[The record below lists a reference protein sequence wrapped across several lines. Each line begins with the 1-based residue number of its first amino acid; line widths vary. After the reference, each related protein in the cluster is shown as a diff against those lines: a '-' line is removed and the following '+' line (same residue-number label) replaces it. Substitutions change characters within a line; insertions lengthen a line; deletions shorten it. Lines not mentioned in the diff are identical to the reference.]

1 MTQAGADSA
10 VDLAAVQRRTVRTLV
25 ASQILGGV
33 GVAAGIAVGSL
44 VAESVSGSTALA
56 GLTQTSAV
64 LGAAVAAVPLSRLM
78 SRRGRRVGLVLGYL
92 TGTAGA
98 LLVIAGAAAAVFP
111 LVLAGA
117 LAFGTASATGLQSRY
132 AATDLAPASA
142 RASALSTVVWATT
155 LGAVLGPNLSG
166 PTAPLA
172 RGLGLPALVG
182 PYVASVAAFLLAA
195 AVIGR
200 RLRPDP
206 LVLARE
212 NRRSATAPSVP
223 TESVGEPGA
232 NPAPGTASAPSPS
245 SAPSAAVAAMAADD
259 PDTRLRTAWQVV
271 RGTPAAVLGVVAVVT
286 AHTVMVSVMVM
297 TPVHVRHDGGTLRV
311 VGLIISVHVLGMYA
325 FSPLVGR
332 LADRVGPARVV
343 GLSAVVLV
351 LACAL
356 AGSAAPQATPQ
367 LAAGLLLLGVGWSFG
382 LVGGSTAVTA
392 AVPDG
397 RRASVQGLTDLLMGG
412 GGAAGGAMAGIVVAG
427 PGFGWLAAGAALL
440 VLPVAVLAVRSGR
453 TVGVSPA

>member
-1 MTQAGADSA
+1 M
-10 VDLAAVQRRTVRTLV
+10 DLATVQRRTVRTLV

-56 GLTQTSAV
+56 GLTQTSGV

-78 SRRGRRVGLVLGYL
+78 SRRGRRIGLVLGYL

-98 LLVIAGAAAAVFP
+98 LLVIAGAVAAVFP
-111 LVLAGA
+111 LVLVGA

-142 RASALSTVVWATT
+142 RAGALSTVVWATT

-182 PYVASVAAFLLAA
+182 PYLASVAAFLLAA

-212 NRRSATAPSVP
+212 NRRPATAPSLP
-223 TESVGEPGA
+223 TESVAGPGA
-232 NPAPGTASAPSPS
+232 NRAPGTASAPSPPPAPS
-245 SAPSAAVAAMAADD
+245 PSPLPSAAVAAVAADE

-343 GLSAVVLV
+343 GLSALVLV

-367 LAAGLLLLGVGWSFG
+367 LGAGLLLLGVGWSFG

-412 GGAAGGAMAGIVVAG
+412 GGAAGGAIAGIVVAG